1 MHGRAKGKGKLVV
14 RSSLN
19 RNMKLPGCPGL
30 TGRPIAV
37 RKVSDKYR
45 SSCGM
50 DICCNAQSRCW
61 HKNTMGKI
69 IYGAKTSSVTCL

>member
-30 TGRPIAV
+30 VGRPVAV

-45 SSCGM
+45 SNCGKNV
-50 DICCNAQSRCW
+50 CCSSKAKCW
-61 HKNTMGKI
+61 QKKMGKI
-69 IYGAKTSSVTCL
+69 IYASSSGATCL